1 MPFGCRR
8 FGIPVIT
15 WMTARPDWLPAWGD
29 VAGVGTLTATTTVV
43 AAAAQSRTERRVCYI
58 FTLLVILIIIMVQ
71 LLLAANY
78 NESADLA
85 QVTDV
90 CRRRFSRTAGRGWLW
105 W

>member
-15 WMTARPDWLPAWGD
+15 WMTARTAWLPVWGD
-29 VAGVGTLTATTTVV
+29 VTGVGTLTATTTVI
-43 AAAAQSRTERRVCYI
+43 AAAAKSRTERRVC
-58 FTLLVILIIIMVQ
+58 FMLTLLVILIIILAQ

-85 QVTDV
+85 QVTDAF
-90 CRRRFSRTAGRGWLW
+90 RRRCSRTAGRGWLW
-105 W
+105 